1 MLSIIALL
9 FRSEKRYFSNIKSII
24 MKNTKLL
31 FESVLLFV
39 VLAFSRCT
47 PNQALVP
54 STNEMLTHSNWSVD
68 YFYDVQ
74 DLTADYGGYH
84 LLFSSSG
91 AVAAQKQNETIQ
103 GTWNISVDT
112 DNNEMLAIDF
122 NTDNISIVKFNQQW
136 KLTGKTN
143 TILQF
148 EEAAHSGSTSLLRIK
163 QQ

>member
-9 FRSEKRYFSNIKSII
+9 LFLKKIYFSNTKSIT
-24 MKNTKLL
+24 MNNTKLL
-31 FESVLLFV
+31 FVSVLLFV
-39 VLAFSRCT
+39 VFAFTRCT

-54 STNEMLTHSNWSVD
+54 STNEMLTHSNWGVD

-84 LLFSSSG
+84 LLFSNSG

-103 GTWNISVDT
+103 GTWSVSVDS
-112 DNNEMLAIDF
+112 DNNEILSINF
-122 NTDNISIVKFNQQW
+122 TTTDISISKFNQEW
-136 KLTGKTN
+136 KLTAKT
-143 TILQF
+143 TSILQF
-148 EEAAHSGSTSLLRIK
+148 EKNAHSGGTSLLRIR

>member
-1 MLSIIALL
+1 
-9 FRSEKRYFSNIKSII
+9 

-31 FESVLLFV
+31 FVSVLLFV
-39 VLAFSRCT
+39 VFAFTRCT

-54 STNEMLTHSNWSVD
+54 STNEMLTHSNWEVD

-84 LLFSSSG
+84 LLFSGSG

-103 GTWNISVDT
+103 GTWNISIDS
-112 DNNEMLAIDF
+112 DNNEILTINF
-122 NTDNISIVKFNQQW
+122 NTSDISLSKFNQQW
-136 KLTGKTN
+136 KLTGKAST
-143 TILQF
+143 TLQF
-148 EEAAHSGSTSLLRIK
+148 EEAAHSGNSSLLRIR